1 MIIFGTRS
9 ADKTIGSGTFYCPR
23 CQANFPYLHKRVRQY
38 FSLYFIPLIPL
49 GTLGEQIE
57 CQQCGSPYGL
67 EVLNYDP
74 GVGAAE
80 FQEVLHRCVKQL
92 MIDAMLTDGTIK
104 EVEVQAI
111 RRIYQQM
118 TGKNLAAKAVKTE
131 ARQVASRRQ
140 DTARLL
146 TQIARG
152 LDDEGKELVVRA
164 AVTVATAD
172 GELQDAER
180 ALLAE
185 VGNALGMSPVHLDA
199 AIEAARGG
207 SSQSG

>member
-1 MIIFGTRS
+1 
-9 ADKTIGSGTFYCPR
+9 
-23 CQANFPYLHKRVRQY
+23 
-38 FSLYFIPLIPL
+38 
-49 GTLGEQIE
+49 
-57 CQQCGSPYGL
+57 
-67 EVLNYDP
+67 
-74 GVGAAE
+74 
-80 FQEVLHRCVKQL
+80 